1 MADETAP
8 RSLSPERWRH
18 VREVLD
24 AALALSGDEQIQYL
38 AKATAGDSEV
48 RREVEALL
56 AYRTEAGRVLPTD
69 LPLIRDPFK
78 NAASPPQT
86 LGAYRIVGE
95 AGHGGM
101 GVVYRAE
108 RMDGQ
113 FAKQVAIKLLP
124 AIYSSTELESRFLRE
139 RQILARLE
147 HPNVARLLDGAVA
160 PDGRPYLVMEYVD
173 GVPLT
178 TYAQQQQLGIAAR
191 LDLFLGLC
199 EAVAYAHR
207 NFIVHRDLKPAN
219 VLVDRDGRV
228 KLLDFGLARIL
239 DTAAPAPEITQTA
252 FRMMTPAYASPEQ
265 IRGEPIAAASD
276 VFSLGVVLYE
286 LLAGRRPFGSSGQTA
301 DEVQRAVCET
311 DPPPPSKA
319 PANDGASRLPVERDL
334 DNIVLKAISKD
345 AARRYASVDS
355 LAQDLRWYL
364 QGRPV
369 SARPAGLGYR
379 AFKFV
384 TRNRVPVA
392 LGLLALIGTV
402 TGMVA
407 ALRAT
412 RVAQSERGRAERR
425 FSDVR
430 RLANSFLFEFHDAI
444 ANLKGATPARALVIK
459 RAREYLAGLAQDSR
473 GDPELL
479 RELARSYVMLG
490 DIQGELS
497 FANLGDTK
505 GSIESYQQA
514 ESLHRALMAAT
525 PPSPQNR
532 RGLMVIQQRM
542 AMAYLKVGRPDQ
554 ALEVLEASG
563 RTAEELAQAN
573 PNSEQAVGD
582 LFVQYER
589 LSSAYDSLGEAAKRV
604 ETCRKLVQ
612 AALRLR
618 QINPRNEHQIRSVML
633 AYSHLAQALPS
644 ESDDETAVL
653 HRSAREFAAARAKA
667 RPDDGEA
674 QTDLGITEMFEAAF
688 LSRTGKPGAA
698 LPLALSARDRLVK
711 MAEVDPENLEAQKE
725 AADSWRTIGDVD
737 VKRANS
743 FEAERAY
750 QESVKLLEG
759 AAAKDALDI
768 DLRASLAISYL
779 GLGEAHENLR
789 GCPDALPWYRKSV
802 EQWSAISKQQALSP
816 NHRPDSAKSDQARER
831 CSPAAAHGSA
841 EHTN

>member
-1 MADETAP
+1 
-8 RSLSPERWRH
+8 
-18 VREVLD
+18 
-24 AALALSGDEQIQYL
+24 
-38 AKATAGDSEV
+38 
-48 RREVEALL
+48 
-56 AYRTEAGRVLPTD
+56 
-69 LPLIRDPFK
+69 
-78 NAASPPQT
+78 
-86 LGAYRIVGE
+86 
-95 AGHGGM
+95 
-101 GVVYRAE
+101 
-108 RMDGQ
+108 
-113 FAKQVAIKLLP
+113 
-124 AIYSSTELESRFLRE
+124 
-139 RQILARLE
+139 
-147 HPNVARLLDGAVA
+147 
-160 PDGRPYLVMEYVD
+160 
-173 GVPLT
+173 
-178 TYAQQQQLGIAAR
+178 
-191 LDLFLGLC
+191 
-199 EAVAYAHR
+199 
-207 NFIVHRDLKPAN
+207 

-286 LLAGRRPFGSSGQTA
+286 LLAGRRPFGVSGQTA
-301 DEVQRAVCET
+301 DQVQRAVCET

-319 PANDGASRLPVERDL
+319 PANDGTPKLPVEPDL

-345 AARRYASVDS
+345 AARRYPSVDS

-379 AFKFV
+379 ASKFV
-384 TRNRVPVA
+384 RRNRVPVA
-392 LGLLALIGTV
+392 LALLALIGTV

-412 RVAQSERGRAERR
+412 RVAQSERARAERR
-425 FSDVR
+425 FGDVR
-430 RLANSFLFEFHDAI
+430 KLANSFLFEFHDAI

-459 RAREYLAGLAQDSR
+459 RAREYLAGLTQDSR

-525 PPSPQNR
+525 PPSLQNR

-542 AMAYLKVGRPDQ
+542 AMVYLKVGRPDE
-554 ALEVLEASG
+554 ALQVLEESG

-582 LFVQYER
+582 LFIQYER
-589 LSSAYDSLGEAAKRV
+589 LGTTYSSLGEPAKST
-604 ETCRKLVQ
+604 ETFRKLVQ
-612 AALRLR
+612 VALRLR
-618 QINPRNEHQIRSVML
+618 QINPQNDRQTRSLLL
-633 AYSHLAQALPS
+633 ADAHLAQALPA
-644 ESDDETAVL
+644 ENANEAALL
-653 HRSAREFAAARAKA
+653 HRTARELAAERAKA

-698 LPLALSARDRLVK
+698 LPLALSARDRLAK
-711 MAEVDPENLEAQKE
+711 IAEVDPENLEAQKE
-725 AADSWRTIGDVD
+725 AAESRRTIGDVD
-737 VKRANS
+737 VKRANPV
-743 FEAERAY
+743 EAERAY
-750 QESVKLLEG
+750 QESVRLLEG

-768 DLRASLAISYL
+768 DLRSSLAISYL
-779 GLGEAHENLR
+779 GLGEAHEKLN

-802 EQWSAISKQQALSP
+802 EQWSAISKQQALAP
-816 NHRPDSAKSDQARER
+816 NHRPESAKSEQARER
-831 CSPAAAHGSA
+831 CSPADAHGGVGHA
-841 EHTN
+841 H